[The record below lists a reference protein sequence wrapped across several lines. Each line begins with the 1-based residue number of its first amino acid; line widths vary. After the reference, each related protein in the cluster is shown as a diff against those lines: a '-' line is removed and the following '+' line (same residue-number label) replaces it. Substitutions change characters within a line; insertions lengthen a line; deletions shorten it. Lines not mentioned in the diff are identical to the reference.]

1 MIIFMVLMVMFTC
14 YTLKLIFN
22 YILNGDFSKGKMGE
36 KVVADILE
44 QIPGNKKIINNIM
57 INDNGKSR
65 QIDHIFINNKGVFVI
80 ETKNYSGSIY
90 GKETSNEW
98 TQFLNNEKYNF
109 TNPIFQNY
117 AHKQIVSKIIDDN
130 RNVISVIVFT
140 RRCNLKVKTFRNTV
154 IYTTELKS
162 FILNQENRLN
172 DKQVDEYYNKIMES
186 RITDEEVLKNHNYNV
201 KHYIEYKND
210 LIDKN
215 ICPRCKSGELVVRQS
230 KYGIFLGCSN
240 YPKCRYTKSISKV

>member
-14 YTLKLIFN
+14 YTFKLIFN
-22 YILNGDFSKGKMGE
+22 YILNGDFSKGKIGE
-36 KVVADILE
+36 KIVADILE

-80 ETKNYSGSIY
+80 ETKNYSGSVY

-230 KYGIFLGCSN
+230 KYGSFLGCSN

>member
-230 KYGIFLGCSN
+230 KYGSFLGCSN